1 MEIVFKICGQE
12 VDPGKVKNPLTA
24 AVLSRKAHA
33 TQKVLGPLKCSEHGG
48 YPVVIFAGR
57 NVENLTCKVGGC
69 CNSFVQG
76 ITRRIQ
82 FML

>member
-33 TQKVLGPLKCSEHGG
+33 TQKSSAP
-48 YPVVIFAGR
+48 
-57 NVENLTCKVGGC
+57 
-69 CNSFVQG
+69 
-76 ITRRIQ
+76 
-82 FML
+82 